1 MELIIDGAGLL
12 NFQQNDATHDI
23 YFIQIQIQKLSS
35 NCLLALAFVFL
46 SEQNSINNNN
56 II

>member
-12 NFQQNDATHDI
+12 NCQQNDATHDI

-46 SEQNSINNNN
+46 SEQNSINNN